1 MSREL
6 NIHLFI
12 PTFPHL
18 RMRKKVPPPRWG
30 GVRLDTYS
38 RISNTEQREAVD
50 WTQDCDNM
58 SLVFR
63 VVRR

>member
-18 RMRKKVPPPRWG
+18 RMREKGPSSSM